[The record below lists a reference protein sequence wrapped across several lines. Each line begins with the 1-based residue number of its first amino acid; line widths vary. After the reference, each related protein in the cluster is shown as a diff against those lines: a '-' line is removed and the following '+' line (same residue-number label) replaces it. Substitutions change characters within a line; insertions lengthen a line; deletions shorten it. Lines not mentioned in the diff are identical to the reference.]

1 MNKQPKSRSFL
12 FFPAALLAAA
22 AVWALYFNYQYDR
35 EQGLNVGDAVT
46 TLDLAQVARR
56 VAAGE
61 GFTTGFIRPVS
72 LRFHPDWLHHPE
84 LTHPPLYILVL
95 AGAIRLFSAR
105 DLTVTGVSIL
115 FFWALIPWLWF
126 WGRKLCGD
134 RAAGLAVLLA
144 GLNPILLRLSINGSP
159 VPFLASLLFLLFW
172 LLYRCRG
179 DSRFL
184 PAAAGAVIGL
194 AYLTRYSCG
203 LWLLPAGLFLAGEGR
218 PRRVR
223 RLALLAGGALL
234 VALPWLIRNWA
245 TAGGPFFTLDGF
257 KPSMFSEPRPG
268 YILWRG
274 FSSRSLLVPQRGYFL
289 FKKFLLGFRESYLRV
304 LLLTG
309 NFSSVFALLSLLHR
323 FPDRRFDRLKYTF
336 FGMLILECGYLSLFN
351 PAGPGTAV
359 FVPFA
364 SLLAAAFLLHC
375 LARFEGRRAV
385 LTRAAL
391 LTFFLLLTVIPI
403 SDKLGPR
410 GFPRIRLYNVENIRE
425 VAAAVPPGEILVS
438 DVPWAVAWY
447 GGVNCLW
454 LPFRLED
461 YEEIR
466 IYREPAVAGIFLTP
480 FFGGGFFEP
489 GEISPDW
496 QRVYETGWIPGGWGL
511 EHRTPLPENHVYIS
525 RIPLPVEA
533 SRE

>member
-1 MNKQPKSRSFL
+1 MNDRLRRWSLLLP
-12 FFPAALLAAA
+12 PAALLAG
-22 AVWALYFNYQYDR
+22 AVVWSLYFNYQYDR
-35 EQGLNVGDAVT
+35 AQGLNVGDAVT

-84 LTHPPLYILVL
+84 LTHPPLYIHVL
-95 AGAIRLFSAR
+95 AAAIRLFGAR
-105 DLTVTGVSIL
+105 DAVVAGVSIL
-115 FFWALIPWLWF
+115 SFWALIPWLWF
-126 WGRKLCGD
+126 WGRKLFND
-134 RAAGLAVLLA
+134 LTAGLAVLLCC
-144 GLNPILLRLSINGSP
+144 LNPVLLRLSINGSP
-159 VPFLASLLFLLFW
+159 LPFLASLLFLLFY
-172 LLYRCRG
+172 LLYRCRS

-203 LWLLPAGLFLAGEGR
+203 LWILPAGLFLAAEGK

-223 RLALLAGGALL
+223 RLALLAGGAVL

-274 FSSRSLLVPQRGYFL
+274 FSARSLLVPERGYFL
-289 FKKFLLGFRESYLRV
+289 FKKFLLGFRESYGRV

-323 FPDRRFDRLKYTF
+323 FPDRRIDRLKYAF
-336 FGMLILECGYLSLFN
+336 FGMLILECGYLSLFS

-359 FVPFA
+359 FVPLA
-364 SLLAAAFLLHC
+364 SLLAAAFLLH
-375 LARFEGRRAV
+375 LLSRFEGRRAGPAR
-385 LTRAAL
+385 TAL
-391 LTFFLLLTVIPI
+391 LVFFLILIAIPI
-403 SDKLGPR
+403 SDKLGHR
-410 GFPRIRLYNVENIRE
+410 GFPRFRLYSVENIRE

-438 DVPWAVAWY
+438 DVPWAVSWY
-447 GGVNCLW
+447 GGVSTLW
-454 LPFRLED
+454 IPFRLED

-466 IYREPAVAGIFLTP
+466 IYREPAVAGLFLTP
-480 FFGGGFFEP
+480 FFRGVFFEP

-496 QRVYETGWIPGGWGL
+496 LKVYETGWVPGGWGL
-511 EHRTPLPENHVYIS
+511 EHQSPLPENHLYIS
-525 RIPLPVEA
+525 RVPFPGGDVK
-533 SRE
+533 